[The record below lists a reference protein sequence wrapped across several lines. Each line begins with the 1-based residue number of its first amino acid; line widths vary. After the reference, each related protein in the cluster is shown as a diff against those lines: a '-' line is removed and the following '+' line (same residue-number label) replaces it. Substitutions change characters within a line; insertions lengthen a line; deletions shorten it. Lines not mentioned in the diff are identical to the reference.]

1 VKPAEVAGL
10 VAYLLAGEA
19 GVMTGAVI
27 DFDQNV
33 AGAYPE
39 Q

>member
-1 VKPAEVAGL
+1 MKPDEVAGL
-10 VAYLLAGEA
+10 VGLSAGAEA

-27 DFDQNV
+27 DYDQNV

-39 Q
+39 